1 MPPDKI
7 VIFVSLSTLNN
18 ILSLLWLYCKPPL
31 VLSAGAVLSAKIK
44 EPVKLPSVAI
54 VIPLTAPKP
63 PTTKL
68 FAFAQ

>member
-1 MPPDKI
+1 M
-7 VIFVSLSTLNN
+7 
-18 ILSLLWLYCKPPL
+18 LYCKPPL
-31 VLSAGAVLSAKIK
+31 VLSEAAVLSAKIK